1 MAVSSTP
8 KATLATLAA
17 GFCGGVAQTTPY
29 IGQPSY
35 KAMGARSGYTLLTG
49 IVIGLGG
56 IFGYLSNLVEL
67 LPLPVLAPILVFVAI
82 GITVQAFEATPVR
95 YAAAVVFSF
104 FPAIAR
110 MLTIKLSDPTY
121 VSPEHFAQLF
131 NDGTHGISEL
141 AVITVLGNGFI
152 ITSMIWASFVV
163 ALIDA
168 RPLRAALILLLGA
181 VLSLFGVIH
190 SVELSGGIYL
200 PWLLDVRLQGVVWQF
215 AGAYLVLA
223 VVLVLLSL
231 GDARRSAGAAR

>member
-1 MAVSSTP
+1 
-8 KATLATLAA
+8 
-17 GFCGGVAQTTPY
+17 
-29 IGQPSY
+29 
-35 KAMGARSGYTLLTG
+35 
-49 IVIGLGG
+49 
-56 IFGYLSNLVEL
+56 
-67 LPLPVLAPILVFVAI
+67 VLAPILVFVAI

-168 RPLRAALILLLGA
+168 RPLRAALILLLGT

-200 PWLLDVRLQGVVWQF
+200 PWLLDVPLQGVVWQF

>member
-1 MAVSSTP
+1 M
-8 KATLATLAA
+8 
-17 GFCGGVAQTTPY
+17 
-29 IGQPSY
+29 
-35 KAMGARSGYTLLTG
+35 
-49 IVIGLGG
+49 IGLGG
-56 IFGYLSNLVEL
+56 VFGYLSNLVEL

-82 GITVQAFEATPVR
+82 GITVQAFEATPLR

-121 VSPEHFAQLF
+121 VSPEHFAGLF
-131 NDGTHGISEL
+131 NDSTHGISEL

-163 ALIDA
+163 ALIDQ
-168 RPLRAALILLLGA
+168 RPLRAALILLLGGA
-181 VLSLFGVIH
+181 LSLFGVIH

-200 PWLLDVRLQGVVWQF
+200 PWLLDAAARSIVWQF

-223 VVLVLLSL
+223 VVLVLLSM
-231 GDARRSAGAAR
+231 GGSGRRVASGRAGH